1 MALKWP
7 VKDPDETLDYS
18 VDWSRFL
25 GDNTITAIVWYIED
39 SDGTRTE
46 VSPVQTVNTL
56 TAEAESFTNTVST
69 IQLSGGT
76 AGVTYK
82 VVSQITYGPYS
93 LVAIRTVQLP
103 VREK

>member
-18 VDWSRFL
+18 IDWSRFL
-25 GDNTITAIVWYIED
+25 GSDTISAIVWYIDD

-46 VSPVQTVNTL
+46 VSPTQTVNTL
-56 TAEAESFTNTVST
+56 TAVAESFTDTVASVQ
-69 IQLSGGT
+69 ISGGT
-76 AGVTYK
+76 AGITYR
-82 VVSQITYGPYS
+82 VSSQITFGSDS
-93 LVAIRTVQLP
+93 LTAVRTIQLP